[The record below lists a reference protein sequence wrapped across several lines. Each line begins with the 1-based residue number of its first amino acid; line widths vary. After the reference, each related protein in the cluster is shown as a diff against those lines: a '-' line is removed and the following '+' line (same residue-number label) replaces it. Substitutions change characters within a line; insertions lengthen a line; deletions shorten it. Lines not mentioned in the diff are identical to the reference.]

1 MTAPLLEAVDLTK
14 RFGGVSAVDR
24 VSFAA
29 APQEITTV
37 IGPNGAGKTTL
48 FNLITGFVSPTSGD
62 VIYRGQRITGMPAP
76 QVAGAGIIRTFQ
88 NPIIF
93 NETTVVENVMV
104 GCHRWTRTG
113 FIQAALALP
122 AAVREDRTVRE
133 TAMAALALVGL
144 EGRAHDRAR
153 DLPFGQQRL
162 LEVARA
168 LVARPA
174 LLLLDEPTAGLSAQE
189 AQHLVALIR
198 RLRARRNVRLV
209 QPQTSSHELIR
220 RSQAVAVISSTVGL
234 EALLY
239 EKPVLTLGQPYYSGY
254 GATLDL
260 DSFTQVREQVP
271 ELLRFRPDPELI
283 RRLLHAAMRE
293 CLPGAPV
300 LVDRSDENAVALA
313 GSIEQVATRAAD
325 ARAGAPAPV
334 SA

>member
-1 MTAPLLEAVDLTK
+1 MTAPLLEVVDLTK

-76 QVAGAGIIRTFQ
+76 QVAGVGIIRTFQ
-88 NPIIF
+88 NLIIF

-198 RLRARRNVRLV
+198 RLRADGVTFVVIEHNMDVVMDAADRVIVLEYGEKIAEG
-209 QPQTSSHELIR
+209 PP
-220 RSQAVAVISSTVGL
+220 QAVQRDPRVI
-234 EALLY
+234 AAY
-239 EKPVLTLGQPYYSGY
+239 LG
-254 GATLDL
+254 
-260 DSFTQVREQVP
+260 EEVP
-271 ELLRFRPDPELI
+271 GP
-283 RRLLHAAMRE
+283 
-293 CLPGAPV
+293 
-300 LVDRSDENAVALA
+300 
-313 GSIEQVATRAAD
+313 
-325 ARAGAPAPV
+325 
-334 SA
+334 

>member
-88 NPIIF
+88 NLIIF

-144 EGRAHDRAR
+144 EGRAHDLAR

-198 RLRARRNVRLV
+198 RLRADGVTFVVIEHNMDVVMDAADRVIVLEYGEKIAEG
-209 QPQTSSHELIR
+209 PP
-220 RSQAVAVISSTVGL
+220 QAVQRDPRVI
-234 EALLY
+234 AAY
-239 EKPVLTLGQPYYSGY
+239 LG
-254 GATLDL
+254 
-260 DSFTQVREQVP
+260 EEVP
-271 ELLRFRPDPELI
+271 GP
-283 RRLLHAAMRE
+283 
-293 CLPGAPV
+293 
-300 LVDRSDENAVALA
+300 
-313 GSIEQVATRAAD
+313 
-325 ARAGAPAPV
+325 
-334 SA
+334 